1 MYLCQVKNEYETLK
15 VPKYINWTKKK
26 GENINFFFFFKIWNS
41 KRYKNKRVLP
51 QIKKN
56 KRVEIENGCEGY

>member
-1 MYLCQVKNEYETLK
+1 MNTRLLKSPNTLIGQKKRREY
-15 VPKYINWTKKK
+15 N
-26 GENINFFFFFKIWNS
+26 FFFFKIWNS
-41 KRYKNKRVLP
+41 KRYKNKRVFP